1 MIPMVHF
8 AAAVLHNS
16 LGEYREA
23 LEATELAVQHDDLGL
38 GSYALAQRV
47 KPLPASANT
56 TSGPSAASAPRAS
69 RGGRHRPGAGH
80 RRAVARPAGQR
91 ARGGGPVPGSDR
103 APRTQRHRD
112 AARARPPDLRG
123 MVATENRRN
132 DAREHLRRAHDIFS
146 RVRSDGFAARA
157 RGELLA
163 LGDAVPKPDAGRS
176 ETLTSQ
182 ESFIAR
188 LARDGHTN
196 QEIGTRLFISTRTVE
211 WHMSKI
217 LNKLDIKSRRGL
229 RAALADSA
237 LSCTT
242 LRFEVIW
249 FMASVVKPQS
259 TASVFAIMPSAPRSM
274 QLANS
279 SAPRN
284 AVRRGSSASG

>member
-1 MIPMVHF
+1 
-8 AAAVLHNS
+8 
-16 LGEYREA
+16 
-23 LEATELAVQHDDLGL
+23 
-38 GSYALAQRV
+38 
-47 KPLPASANT
+47 
-56 TSGPSAASAPRAS
+56 
-69 RGGRHRPGAGH
+69 
-80 RRAVARPAGQR
+80 
-91 ARGGGPVPGSDR
+91 
-103 APRTQRHRD
+103 
-112 AARARPPDLRG
+112 